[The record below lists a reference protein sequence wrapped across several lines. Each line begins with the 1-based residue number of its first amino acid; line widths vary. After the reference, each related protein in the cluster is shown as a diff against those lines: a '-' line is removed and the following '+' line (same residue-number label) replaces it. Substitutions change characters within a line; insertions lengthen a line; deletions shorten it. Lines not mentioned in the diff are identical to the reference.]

1 MKLSATTAQNSFR
14 YGWLL
19 ARVWPYIKPYW
30 FRVFL
35 GFLVAIPLGLLD
47 GVTAFAL
54 KPYMDYVV
62 GGKVCEFSILNH
74 DFSISTLQMSIIIP
88 IGVIFFA
95 AFQGVF
101 PESQGQSGNEC
112 AL

>member
-1 MKLSATTAQNSFR
+1 MKLSSTSAQNSFK

-19 ARVWPYIKPYW
+19 ARIFPYIKPYM
-30 FRVFL
+30 FRIIC

-62 GGKVCEFSILNH
+62 GKQDWVFHLHGYEFTRKLVQVNH
-74 DFSISTLQMSIIIP
+74 RVYLQ
-88 IGVIFFA
+88 
-95 AFQGVF
+95 
-101 PESQGQSGNEC
+101 
-112 AL
+112 